1 METTLSK
8 IKAKKPCE
16 SGWKT
21 LLEGLNKTKADD
33 EPLNYVTIFEIH
45 GISDTSWCL
54 DKVENKQKE
63 LRLFAVWCARRVKY
77 LIPQNEQE
85 IFDEVLDV
93 VEKYANGFA
102 TDIELASASASAW
115 DLASASRDSAWALAW
130 ASAWASASASA
141 WAWDSASAWASAS
154 ASASAIKEIEDYFV
168 KEVLK

>member
-1 METTLSK
+1 METTLNK

-16 SGWKT
+16 SGWET
-21 LLEGLNKTKADD
+21 LLKGLNKTKADD
-33 EPLNYVTIFEIH
+33 EPLNYVTIFEIS

-102 TDIELASASASAW
+102 TDIELARASASASA
-115 DLASASRDSAWALAW
+115 LALDSAWALAS

-141 WAWDSASAWASAS
+141 WASASASAWASAL
-154 ASASAIKEIEDYFV
+154 AWDSAIKEIEDYFV